1 MIISIKMILINKI
14 IIMAI
19 SIIEIMNQKTI

>member
-1 MIISIKMILINKI
+1 MIISIKMNLINKI